1 MKHLFNL
8 PYSFAI
14 LAILFFSTL
23 VRLFNLGYPAE
34 FVFDE
39 RYHVP
44 AVRLIAENDSRAF
57 EWWHQPI
64 YGESNHD
71 WLHPPLAKYI
81 QSFFYEQGSG
91 SVESWRIGSVV
102 FGLFGIL
109 LTYVFASLVTKNRL
123 TGLLAALFMSLDG
136 LWLVQS
142 RIAMNDVFVSVLIL
156 LSAICYLLYLNKG
169 KKRILFFVGSFLGLA
184 LATKWTALFFILGF
198 LLLELINDLK
208 KRNIK
213 VIPWKIFSLL
223 LLPLFV
229 YIATYLPVLLQ
240 GKGFD
245 FLIDLHKNIWAYQTG
260 RDSLHAF
267 QSTPAQWIFNLRPT
281 WYWAKSSLEN
291 IYAIN
296 NPLLVI
302 FYVLSLVISLYTL
315 IIKKTN
321 RRVLSFIIF
330 LYGLSFAGWVFS
342 PRILFYY
349 HYTPAIPFISTLLA
363 VCFQKMY
370 FSGKNHRNYLFL
382 FNVFLLVFVFW
393 IFYPHWISLPVSKNL
408 QEAVYFLLS
417 SWK

>member
-315 IIKKTN
+315 IIKK
-321 RRVLSFIIF
+321 
-330 LYGLSFAGWVFS
+330 
-342 PRILFYY
+342 
-349 HYTPAIPFISTLLA
+349 
-363 VCFQKMY
+363 
-370 FSGKNHRNYLFL
+370 
-382 FNVFLLVFVFW
+382 
-393 IFYPHWISLPVSKNL
+393 
-408 QEAVYFLLS
+408 
-417 SWK
+417 